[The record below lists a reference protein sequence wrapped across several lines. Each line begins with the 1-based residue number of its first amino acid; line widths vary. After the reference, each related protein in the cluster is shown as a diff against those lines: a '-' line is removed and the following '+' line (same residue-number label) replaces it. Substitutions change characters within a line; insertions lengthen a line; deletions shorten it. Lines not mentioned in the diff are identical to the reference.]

1 MKHLLLTLLL
11 VSLTSATALA
21 DSPEAILKDYRKQA
35 AQAVERLNQSL
46 EKAATPLITKLVAS
60 GDTAGAELLTSQ
72 VKDKIAGEPVPTPQA
87 SAVQLF
93 SLYDDARAKALAPL
107 QKSSI
112 ARIDSLLKTAGGPKM
127 ETITEL
133 GKVREEIV
141 AGAVESS
148 AGLGQGSGSSM
159 DNLLD
164 NGSFQ
169 KGTVKW
175 EMTTHNASANV
186 KWSVDRKVLFHDKP
200 TLRVINPGVTDTHI
214 IQKVKVKPNTRYR
227 ISGFVKAQNI
237 KDQSGNAINA
247 PEDKG
252 GAGACLSIAG
262 RNGCASSRVS
272 ADAWTEVS
280 SEFKTE
286 SETERVFECRLGYF
300 GASVSGTAWFADLTM
315 TEVK

>member
-1 MKHLLLTLLL
+1 MKQLLLTLLL
-11 VSLTSATALA
+11 VSFASTSALA

-35 AQAVERLNQSL
+35 AQAVERVNQSL
-46 EKAATPLITKLVAS
+46 EKAAIPLITKLAKD
-60 GDTAGAELLTSQ
+60 GDAAGAELLTNQ
-72 VKDKIAGEPVPTPQA
+72 LKEKLAGESVPSPQA

-93 SLYDDARAKALAPL
+93 SMYDDARAKALAPV
-107 QKSSI
+107 QKSNI
-112 ARIDSLLKTAGGPKM
+112 ARIDSMLKTAGGPKL

-141 AGAVESS
+141 AGTVQPL
-148 AGLGQGSGSSM
+148 AGLSQESGSVT

-175 EMTTHNASANV
+175 EMTTHVSSANV

-200 TLRVINPGVTDTHI
+200 TLRVINPSVTDTHI

-227 ISGFVKAQNI
+227 ISGFIRAQNI
-237 KDQSGNAINA
+237 KDQNGNGINA
-247 PEDKG
+247 SG
-252 GAGACLSIAG
+252 GDGACLSIAG

-272 ADAWTEVS
+272 ADSWTEVS

-300 GASVSGTAWFADLTM
+300 GASVSGTAWFAELKM